1 MKKQAWKGLAF
12 AALCAAGVGLTTQSV
27 GATTYAPG
35 TGYCETVELPV
46 QDENAK
52 EYMNLK
58 VFDKATNK
66 ALQNVKL
73 KVVDVT
79 TDKVVAT
86 VVSDKDGEA
95 SVRVKVGTYK
105 VIVEKASKKYSNSKG
120 KEFVSAL
127 VQGGTRTDI
136 GLSQN

>member
-12 AALCAAGVGLTTQSV
+12 VALCAAGVGLTTQSV

-58 VFDKATNK
+58 VFDKDTNK
-66 ALQNVKL
+66 ALKNVKL
-73 KVVDVT
+73 KVVDVST
-79 TDKVVAT
+79 GKAVAT
-86 VVSDKDGEA
+86 VVSDADGVA
-95 SVRVKVGTYK
+95 SVQVKVGTYTIE
-105 VIVEKASKKYSNSKG
+105 VLNAPKKYSDSKG
-120 KEFVSAL
+120 KVFVSAL